1 VVDIELV
8 LMLVLVEILGLILP
22 LVLVLLLTLMLVFV
36 VDVTVH
42 YKISFYT
49 NITEENQVLCTI
61 YSTFYM
67 VLFTGREE
75 WSTCGTKIS
84 GSGFS
89 CLGVRPEVIPEKDG
103 LTNLY
108 RRHLFV

>member
-8 LMLVLVEILGLILP
+8 LMLVLVEVLELILP
-22 LVLVLLLTLMLVFV
+22 LALVLSLTLMLVFV
-36 VDVTVH
+36 VDVTIH
-42 YKISFYT
+42 YKISFYI

-67 VLFTGREE
+67 VLFTGCEE

-89 CLGVRPEVIPEKDG
+89 CLGMIPEKDG

-108 RRHLFV
+108 RRHVFV